1 MPDLS
6 SGQRSSTVRHNGAIG
21 VAPVDLAIGPADTT
35 ESAVWSVF
43 PVVGMAPVPDGP

>member
-35 ESAVWSVF
+35 ESAIRH
-43 PVVGMAPVPDGP
+43 